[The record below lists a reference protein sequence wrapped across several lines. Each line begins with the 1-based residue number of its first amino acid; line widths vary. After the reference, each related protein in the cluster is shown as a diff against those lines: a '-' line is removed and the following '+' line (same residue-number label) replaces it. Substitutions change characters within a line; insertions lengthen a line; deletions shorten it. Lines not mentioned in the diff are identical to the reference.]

1 MSVLTLG
8 VAALAVAIALG
19 AIGLSMTWGPANRRV
34 TNGLESIELYYGSG
48 QQGSVPGGVGV
59 GLPTLLVRLG
69 QLAAKLSPAGVPAS
83 ISRRL
88 SLAGSPRGWP
98 VEKVLAY
105 KGLGL
110 IAGAALGA
118 LLGSRSGVAV
128 VGFGLLGA
136 PVGFFLPDLLLY
148 NAGSK
153 RQAVMRKQL
162 PNTLDML
169 TVCVEAG
176 LGFDAALAQVAR
188 NTQGPMAAECV
199 RMLQEMQL
207 GKSRVEALRAL
218 ADRTTV
224 VELRAFVSA
233 MVQASDLGVPTGQ
246 VLHEQS
252 KEMRTKHRQLAEE
265 KAQKLP
271 VKILFPMMFCI
282 FPALFIVVLGPAVLS
297 ILKMFSG

>member
-1 MSVLTLG
+1 MLVLG
-8 VAALAVAIALG
+8 VATLAVAIALG
-19 AIGLSMTWGPANRRV
+19 IIGLSMTWGAGTRRV
-34 TNGLESIELYYGSG
+34 ADGLESIELYYGNGQAGVVSG
-48 QQGSVPGGVGV
+48 TGRV
-59 GLPTLLVRLG
+59 GLSYPLIRLG
-69 QLAAKLSPAGVPAS
+69 QLATKLSPSGVPVS

-88 SLAGSPRGWP
+88 NLAGNPGSWTA
-98 VEKVLAY
+98 EKVFAY

-110 IAGAALGA
+110 VAGAALGA
-118 LLGSRSGVAV
+118 LLGARSGVTIF
-128 VGFGLLGA
+128 GFGAIGA
-136 PVGFFLPDLLLY
+136 AVGFFLPDLLLY

-153 RQAVMRKQL
+153 RQTAIRKQL
-162 PNTLDML
+162 PNTLDLL

-176 LGFDAALAQVAR
+176 LGFDAALAQVAQK
-188 NTQGPMAAECV
+188 TDGPMAAECV

-233 MVQASDLGVPTGQ
+233 LVQASELGVPTGQ

-282 FPALFIVVLGPAVLS
+282 FPALFVVVLGPAALS
-297 ILKMFSG
+297 IMETFSG

>member
-1 MSVLTLG
+1 MLVLG
-8 VAALAVAIALG
+8 VATLAVAIALG
-19 AIGLSMTWGPANRRV
+19 IIGLSMTWGAGTRRV
-34 TNGLESIELYYGSG
+34 ADGLESIERYYGNGQAGVVSG
-48 QQGSVPGGVGV
+48 SGRV
-59 GLPTLLVRLG
+59 GLPYPLVRLG
-69 QLAAKLSPAGVPAS
+69 RLAAKLSPAGVPAS

-88 SLAGSPRGWP
+88 NLAGNPGSWT
-98 VEKVLAY
+98 VEKVFAY

-110 IAGAALGA
+110 VAGAALGA
-118 LLGSRSGVAV
+118 LLGSRSGVTIF
-128 VGFGLLGA
+128 GFGAIGA
-136 PVGFFLPDLLLY
+136 AAGFFLPDVLLY

-153 RQAVMRKQL
+153 RQAAIRKQL
-162 PNTLDML
+162 PNTLDVL
-169 TVCVEAG
+169 SVCVEAG
-176 LGFDAALAQVAR
+176 LGFDAALAQVAQK
-188 NTQGPMAAECV
+188 TDGPMAAECV

-233 MVQASDLGVPTGQ
+233 LVQASELGVPTGQ

-282 FPALFIVVLGPAVLS
+282 FPALFIVVLGPAALS
-297 ILKMFSG
+297 IMETFSG

>member
-8 VAALAVAIALG
+8 VATLAVAIAFG
-19 AIGLSMTWGPANRRV
+19 VIGLSMVWGPANRRV
-34 TNGLESIELYYGSG
+34 AKGLESIELYYGSG
-48 QQGSVPGGVGV
+48 QPGSVAGAGQV
-59 GLPTLLVRLG
+59 GLPYLLIRLG

-83 ISRRL
+83 IGRRL
-88 SLAGSPRGWP
+88 NLAGNPGSWT

-110 IAGAALGA
+110 FAGAALGA

-128 VGFGLLGA
+128 FVFGGLGA
-136 PVGFFLPDLLLY
+136 AVGFFLPDVLLY

-176 LGFDAALAQVAR
+176 LGFDAALSQIGR

-233 MVQASDLGVPTGQ
+233 MVQASELGVPTAQ
-246 VLHEQS
+246 VLHEQA
-252 KEMRTKHRQLAEE
+252 KEMRAKHRQLAEE

-282 FPALFIVVLGPAVLS
+282 FPVLFIVVLGPTVLS
-297 ILKMFSG
+297 LLAMFGG

>member
-8 VAALAVAIALG
+8 VATLAVAIGLG
-19 AIGLSMTWGPANRRV
+19 VVGLSMAWGPANRRLSK
-34 TNGLESIELYYGSG
+34 GLELIELYYVTG
-48 QQGSVPGGVGV
+48 QPGTVTSAGRV
-59 GLPTLLVRLG
+59 GLPFLLVGLG
-69 QLAAKLSPAGVPAS
+69 RFAAKLSPTGVPAT
-83 ISRRL
+83 IARRL
-88 SLAGSPRGWP
+88 NLAGSPAAWT

-110 IAGAALGA
+110 FAGAVVGA
-118 LLGSRSGVAV
+118 LLGSRSGIAV
-128 VGFGLLGA
+128 VGFGGIGA
-136 PVGFFLPDLLLY
+136 AAGFFLPDLLLY

-153 RQAVMRKQL
+153 RQVELRKRL

-176 LGFDAALAQVAR
+176 LGFDAALAQVAQK
-188 NTQGPMAAECV
+188 TEGPMAAECV

-233 MVQASDLGVPTGQ
+233 LVQASELGVPTGQ
-246 VLHEQS
+246 VLHEQA

-282 FPALFIVVLGPAVLS
+282 FPALFVVILGPAALS
-297 ILKMFSG
+297 MVEAFRG

>member
-19 AIGLSMTWGPANRRV
+19 AIGLSMAWGPANRRV
-34 TNGLESIELYYGSG
+34 ANGLESIELYYGSG
-48 QQGSVPGGVGV
+48 QPGSMPGGDRA
-59 GLPTLLVRLG
+59 GLPYLLIRLG
-69 QLAAKLSPAGVPAS
+69 QLAAKLSPSGVPAS

-88 SLAGSPRGWP
+88 NLAGNPPTWT

-110 IAGAALGA
+110 IAGATLGA
-118 LLGSRSGVAV
+118 LLGSGAGVAMF
-128 VGFGLLGA
+128 GFGLLGA

-153 RQAVMRKQL
+153 RQAVIRKQL

-169 TVCVEAG
+169 TVCVQAG
-176 LGFDAALAQVAR
+176 LGFDAALAQVAH

-207 GKSRVEALRAL
+207 GKSRIEALRAL
-218 ADRTTV
+218 ADRTSAI
-224 VELRAFVSA
+224 ELRAFVSA
-233 MVQASDLGVPTGQ
+233 MVQASELGVPTSQ
-246 VLHEQS
+246 VLHEQA

-297 ILKMFSG
+297 MVKMFSS